1 MRWATAIGTSSEPD
15 VAIDEAMDGIA
26 RDLGSARPELV
37 MAFVTDH
44 LAPGFARLSQE
55 IARRYPTAAI
65 AGCTAGGAIGG
76 GVEIEHRPAL
86 ALVAAS
92 LPGAQA
98 RVWHLPSD
106 PDAWPDAEAA
116 HADGDGS
123 AVIVLPC
130 PLSSPVDRLL
140 AWSDERWPSAVKIGG
155 LASGGMTARGP
166 AGNTLFAGEARHRE
180 GAVVVALSGDVAVD
194 TIVAQGCRPIGEPL
208 VVTKGLGNVVLE
220 LDGMPA
226 VRALEAVHAR
236 LAPPEQRLCRHSL
249 FVGVV
254 PDGAPVRR
262 EVRRRDVLIRNL
274 IGCDRAAGALA
285 VGGPIHVG
293 QILQFHLRD
302 AEASAQ
308 DLAELLT
315 EPQAPSAGAL
325 LFSCVGRGQLLYG
338 RPNHD
343 SDAFRG
349 ALGEVPLGGFFCNG
363 EVGPVAGKTFLHGYT
378 SAFALFRRRGAV
390 A

>member
-1 MRWATAIGTSSEPD
+1 MRWATSIATATEHD
-15 VAIDEAMDGIA
+15 MAIDEVVDGIA
-26 RDLGSARPELV
+26 SQLGPARPDLV

-44 LAPGFARLSQE
+44 LAPGFGRLSSE
-55 IARRYPTAAI
+55 IARKFPGAAV

-76 GVEIEHRPAL
+76 GVEVEHRPAL

-92 LPGAQA
+92 MPGASA
-98 RVWHLPSD
+98 RAWHLASD
-106 PDAWPDAEAA
+106 PGEWPSLNGDHTDAA
-116 HADGDGS
+116 

-130 PLSSPVDRLL
+130 PLSSPVEDLL
-140 AWSDERWPSAVKIGG
+140 AWCDERWPNAVKVGG
-155 LASGGMTARGP
+155 LASGGMTTRGP
-166 AGNTLFAGEARHRE
+166 AGNTLFAGEERHRE
-180 GAVVVALSGDVAVD
+180 GAVVVTLSGDVAVD
-194 TIVAQGCRPIGEPL
+194 TIVAQGCRPIGDPL

-226 VRALEAVHAR
+226 LRALEAIHAT
-236 LAPPEQRLCRHSL
+236 LPPDEKKLCRHSL

-254 PDGAPVRR
+254 PDSAPPTR

-285 VGGPIHVG
+285 VGAPVHVG
-293 QILQFHLRD
+293 QIIQFHLRT
-302 AEASAQ
+302 AEASAE
-308 DLAELLT
+308 DLAELLA
-315 EPQAPSAGAL
+315 EPHAPSAGAL

-343 SDAFRG
+343 SDVFRR
-349 ALGEVPLGGFFCNG
+349 ALGEIPLGGFFCNG

-378 SAFALFRRRGAV
+378 SAFALFRKRA
-390 A
+390 AQA